1 MELSSAPRWL
11 LLWLER
17 LLIIAGTAMLA
28 WSAAIVAD
36 AVIAQRNARSAF
48 ETASLARTV
57 AVPSAP
63 DDMTVVSHPPVVR
76 AVERGSPIAALSI
89 PRIHLSAMVL
99 HGSDAQTLRRGPGHL
114 ENTAFPGEPGNVVIA
129 GHRDTFF
136 WSLQNIHLGDDI
148 FLDTSEGPSQYRV
161 TSARVVNPNEVS
173 VLAPT
178 HEPVLT
184 LITCYPFSVLGPA
197 PDRFVVRAK
206 RVDTPSAAPVETP
219 TEVLPEPARSTSID
233 VIGANEPISPDRA
246 SDDQSLVQEAVGRYL
261 RIQGARLVTRTDVRF
276 GAAPAFICDIA
287 FSDDRA
293 IADCNAV
300 TPSSSAQ
307 EPNGR
312 IFALERSDDA
322 WAIRSV
328 VLK

>member
-1 MELSSAPRWL
+1 MGNCPRL
-11 LLWLER
+11 LLWAER
-17 LLIIAGTAMLA
+17 LLVIAGTAMLA
-28 WSAAIVAD
+28 WCAALVAD
-36 AVIAQRNARSAF
+36 GLIAQRNARSVF
-48 ETASLARTV
+48 ETALLARTV
-57 AVPSAP
+57 AVPSAL
-63 DDMTVVSHPPVVR
+63 DDTTVVARMPSTR
-76 AVERGSPIAALSI
+76 AVERDSPIAALSI

-129 GHRDTFF
+129 GHRDSFF

-148 FLDTSEGPSQYRV
+148 LLDTREGPSQYRV
-161 TSARVVNPNEVS
+161 TSARVVNPGDVS

-178 HEPVLT
+178 DEPVLT

-197 PDRFVVRAK
+197 PDRFVVRAR
-206 RVDTPSAAPVETP
+206 RVDTPFAAPVKGP
-219 TEVLPEPARSTSID
+219 TEALPEPARPASID
-233 VIGANEPISPDRA
+233 AIGAAESISAGRP

-261 RIQGARLVTRTDVRF
+261 RIQGARLVTRTDLRF
-276 GAAPAFICDIA
+276 GGLPAFSCDIT

-293 IADCNAV
+293 IADCSAV
-300 TPSSSAQ
+300 TPSSSEQ

-312 IFALERSDDA
+312 IFTLERSDDA

-328 VLK
+328 QLK

>member
-1 MELSSAPRWL
+1 
-11 LLWLER
+11 
-17 LLIIAGTAMLA
+17 MLA
-28 WSAAIVAD
+28 WSAALVAD
-36 AVIAQRNARSAF
+36 ALIAQHNARSAF
-48 ETASLARTV
+48 DTALLATRV
-57 AVPSAP
+57 AVPSALDEMRIVAP
-63 DDMTVVSHPPVVR
+63 APLLR

-114 ENTAFPGEPGNVVIA
+114 ENTAFPGELGNVVIA

-148 FLDTSEGPSQYRV
+148 FLDTSEGPSEYRV

-173 VLAPT
+173 ILAPT
-178 HEPVLT
+178 DEPVLT

-197 PDRFVVRAK
+197 PDRFVVRAR
-206 RVDTPSAAPVETP
+206 RVDKPSAAPVEAP
-219 TEVLPEPARSTSID
+219 TEVLPEPARSASID
-233 VIGANEPISPDRA
+233 VIGANQSISPGRA
-246 SDDQSLVQEAVGRYL
+246 RDDHSLVQEAVGRYL
-261 RIQGARLVTRTDVRF
+261 RIQGARLVTRTDLRF
-276 GAAPAFICDIA
+276 GGSPAFICDIT

-300 TPSSSAQ
+300 TPSSSDQ
-307 EPNGR
+307 KPNGR
-312 IFALERSDDA
+312 IFALERSDDS

-328 VLK
+328 ALK

>member
-1 MELSSAPRWL
+1 MELSGARWL

-17 LLIIAGTAMLA
+17 LLIVAGTAMLA
-28 WSAAIVAD
+28 WSAALVAD
-36 AVIAQRNARSAF
+36 ALIAQRNARSAF
-48 ETASLARTV
+48 ETALLATRV
-57 AVPSAP
+57 AVPSALDEIRIVAP
-63 DDMTVVSHPPVVR
+63 APLLR

-89 PRIHLSAMVL
+89 PRIHLTAMVL
-99 HGSDAQTLRRGPGHL
+99 HGSDATTLRRGPGHL
-114 ENTAFPGEPGNVVIA
+114 DNTAFPGEPGNVVIA

-148 FLDTSEGPSQYRV
+148 FLDTREGPWQYRV

-178 HEPVLT
+178 DEPVLT

-197 PDRFVVRAK
+197 PDRFVVRAR
-206 RVDTPSAAPVETP
+206 RVDKPSATPVEAS
-219 TEVLPEPARSTSID
+219 TEAVPEPTRPASIGA
-233 VIGANEPISPDRA
+233 IGANESISASRA

-261 RIQGARLVTRTDVRF
+261 RIQGARLVARTNLRV
-276 GAAPAFICDIA
+276 GGSPAFVCDTT

-312 IFALERSDDA
+312 IFTLERFDDA

>member
-1 MELSSAPRWL
+1 MKLSSAPHRL

-17 LLIIAGTAMLA
+17 VLIIAGTALLA
-28 WSAAIVAD
+28 WTAALVAD
-36 AVIAQRNARSAF
+36 ALIAQRNARSAF
-48 ETASLARTV
+48 ETALLARTV
-57 AVPSAP
+57 AVPSALDEMRIVAP
-63 DDMTVVSHPPVVR
+63 ASLLR

-114 ENTAFPGEPGNVVIA
+114 EKTAFPGEPGNVVIA

-136 WSLQNIHLGDDI
+136 WSLQNIHLGDDV

-161 TSARVVNPNEVS
+161 TSARVVNANEVS

-178 HEPVLT
+178 DEPVLT

-197 PDRFVVRAK
+197 PDRFVVRAR
-206 RVDTPSAAPVETP
+206 RVDKPSAAPVE
-219 TEVLPEPARSTSID
+219 VLPAPARPASID
-233 VIGANEPISPDRA
+233 TIGAIESISADRP

-276 GAAPAFICDIA
+276 GGSPAFTCDIT

-293 IADCNAV
+293 VADCSTVA
-300 TPSSSAQ
+300 PSSSAQ

-312 IFALERSDDA
+312 IFTLERSDDA

-328 VLK
+328 ALK

>member
-1 MELSSAPRWL
+1 MARL
-11 LLWLER
+11 LLWVER
-17 LLIIAGTAMLA
+17 LLVIAGTAMLA

-36 AVIAQRNARSAF
+36 ALIAQHNARSAF
-48 ETASLARTV
+48 ETALLAARV
-57 AVPSAP
+57 AAPSAVDEMRIVAP
-63 DDMTVVSHPPVVR
+63 APLLR

-99 HGSDAQTLRRGPGHL
+99 HGSDTQTLRRGPGHL

-178 HEPVLT
+178 DDPVLT

-197 PDRFVVRAK
+197 PDRFVVRAR
-206 RVDTPSAAPVETP
+206 RVDTPSAAPVEAP
-219 TEVLPEPARSTSID
+219 TEVLPEPAQPASID
-233 VIGANEPISPDRA
+233 VISANEGKSPGWA
-246 SDDQSLVQEAVGRYL
+246 SDDQGLVQEVVGRYL
-261 RIQGARLVTRTDVRF
+261 RIQGARLVTRTDLRF
-276 GAAPAFICDIA
+276 SGSPAFVCDIT
-287 FSDDRA
+287 FSDDRG
-293 IADCNAV
+293 IADCSAV
-300 TPSSSAQ
+300 APSSLEHQ
-307 EPNGR
+307 PNGR
-312 IFALERSDDA
+312 IFTLERSDET